1 MSNINYTKFKDSL
14 KRLEERY
21 KDYQVSLTRNEL
33 LDSDRESIKE
43 SCIQRF
49 EVCFD
54 TTWKH
59 LRKYLMED
67 IGLTDLAAGPNPIFK
82 NAFASKVIDSAE
94 VWIQFN
100 IKRGNTSHDYSGEK
114 ASDTFEIIPSFIAEA
129 IKLYETISKE
139 KWQ

>member
-33 LDSDRESIKE
+33 L
-43 SCIQRF
+43 
-49 EVCFD
+49 
-54 TTWKH
+54 
-59 LRKYLMED
+59 
-67 IGLTDLAAGPNPIFK
+67 FK

-100 IKRGNTSHDYSGEK
+100 IKRGNTSHDYSGGK

>member
-1 MSNINYTKFKDSL
+1 MSNIDYTKFKDSL

-67 IGLTDLAAGPNPIFK
+67 IGLIDLAAGPNPIFK
-82 NAFASKVIDSAE
+82 NACASKVIDSAE

-114 ASDTFEIIPSFIAEA
+114 ANDTFEIIPSFIAEA
-129 IKLYETISKE
+129 INLYETISKE

>member
-21 KDYQVSLTRNEL
+21 KDYQVSLTHNEL
-33 LDSDRESIKE
+33 L
-43 SCIQRF
+43 
-49 EVCFD
+49 
-54 TTWKH
+54 
-59 LRKYLMED
+59 
-67 IGLTDLAAGPNPIFK
+67 FK

-100 IKRGNTSHDYSGEK
+100 IKRGNTSLDYSGEK
-114 ASDTFEIIPSFIAEA
+114 ANDTFEIISSFIAEA
-129 IKLYETISKE
+129 INLYETISKE